1 MNQCPYC
8 GEKTIS
14 AWKKFKASDLYP
26 AICSS
31 CGKPSRMSTSLNA
44 IEGLVC
50 TILLPAVAVLSF
62 FNKVWF
68 PIIIFVF
75 LMALGAALKLAYLP
89 MIAVNEKAVIKKYW
103 FAFGALVMLFIW
115 LVYEGFIKY

>member
-1 MNQCPYC
+1 MNKCPYC

-14 AWKKFKASDLYP
+14 AWQKFKASDLYP

-44 IEGLVC
+44 IEGLVG
-50 TILLPAVAVLSF
+50 TILFPVVALFSF
-62 FNKVWF
+62 FNKTWL
-68 PIIIFVF
+68 PLAIFAF
-75 LMALGAALKLAYLP
+75 IMLLGAFLKLAYLP
-89 MIAVNEKAVIKKYW
+89 MVAVNEKAVVKIYW

-115 LVYEGFIKY
+115 LVYDGFIK